1 MVVAMNKQRLNVHLY
16 VTPICNLNCIHC
28 YYEAKD
34 VKYNIKNIL
43 SIDDMKFII
52 KTLIDNYDA
61 YFDIEG
67 GELFLRNDIN
77 KLFNSLDKKYLQR
90 LTLTTNGTINFDLKE
105 KYLKNLDEFRISF
118 EGDTNILQQQI
129 RGIELDK
136 PLNLAINLLKN
147 QVMPTIRITI
157 HKYNYK
163 KIKQIINFFSSYGL
177 KKFSFYEFIPVGRGE
192 KHINLELDDKEFEV
206 LAKQIKSLEYDDISY
221 KFSFPKKRLE
231 YFDNYLNISQIPSLT
246 INYNGDIGI
255 CPWQI
260 GKDIFAK
267 YNKENFLNEIKKQE
281 LIHSCNYCSS
291 IRIIN
296 A

>member
-1 MVVAMNKQRLNVHLY
+1 MGKQRLNVHLY

-28 YYEAKD
+28 YYEAKNI
-34 VKYNIKNIL
+34 KYHIKNIL
-43 SIDDMKFII
+43 SIEDMKFII
-52 KTLIDNYDA
+52 ETLIDNYDA

-90 LTLTTNGTINFDLKE
+90 LTLTTNGTVNFDLKE
-105 KYLKNLDEFRISF
+105 KYLKDLDDFRISF
-118 EGDTNILQQQI
+118 EGDSNILQQQI

-147 QVMPTIRITI
+147 QIMPTIRVTI
-157 HKYNYK
+157 HKHNYK
-163 KIKQIINFFSSYGL
+163 KIKQIIDFFSFYGL
-177 KKFSFYEFIPVGRGE
+177 NKFSFYEFISVGRGKE
-192 KHINLELDDKEFEV
+192 HNDLELSDKEFQV
-206 LAKQIKSLEYDDISY
+206 LAQHIKNLEYNNISY
-221 KFSFPKKRLE
+221 KFSFPKKRLK
-231 YFDNYLNISQIPSLT
+231 YFDNYLDISQIASLT

-260 GKDIFAK
+260 GKDIFTK
-267 YNKENFLNEIKKQE
+267 YNKENFLNTIKRQE

-291 IRIIN
+291 LRITN